1 MKKVIGLCLIVLL
14 GSTSAFAVG
23 KRGPVHDPSI
33 RVERMI
39 AELRLKGKQA
49 DEFRKIQREYI
60 EQVRREREE
69 MRKAHEARQRKLEA
83 IREKKEAELRKL
95 LSEEQYW
102 QYLRES
108 LPTPPKDRPLRK
120 GGRHW

>member
-14 GSTSAFAVG
+14 GSTSAFAAG

-33 RVERMI
+33 RIERMI

-108 LPTPPKDRPLRK
+108 LPAPPKDRPLRK